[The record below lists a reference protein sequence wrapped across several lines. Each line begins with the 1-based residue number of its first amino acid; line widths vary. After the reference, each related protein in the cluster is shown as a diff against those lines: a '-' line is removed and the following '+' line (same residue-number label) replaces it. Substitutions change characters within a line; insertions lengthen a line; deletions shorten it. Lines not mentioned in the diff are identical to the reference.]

1 MFYSLFFYVNTLFYG
16 MFVAKLEHES
26 YIKQGSYQNMEPR
39 HLTEAGKTEDEL
51 MQDSLAGDEVDPAEE
66 INSEN
71 EMSQQDIS
79 DFAFKLVNSVKSMNM
94 GEISYHE
101 LAMSFTIAD
110 ELKCLFLFIKSLPFD
125 PIAPIYPETP
135 FLFFKGVPL
144 PRAFDISEETARDI
158 QSFMRSQNSN
168 YYEDLHLHDLSS
180 YHLDAYETAIR
191 IYNDT
196 LEKTRRSYHENVKI
210 AKSQVFEVSAVMA
223 CLLVIVVVLLGI
235 S

>member
-1 MFYSLFFYVNTLFYG
+1 M
-16 MFVAKLEHES
+16 A
-26 YIKQGSYQNMEPR
+26 
-39 HLTEAGKTEDEL
+39 
-51 MQDSLAGDEVDPAEE
+51 DEVIPDNAEDISKTTNESEDVQSGEE
-66 INSEN
+66 IEHKQDASE
-71 EMSQQDIS
+71 
-79 DFAFKLVNSVKSMNM
+79 FAFKLVNSVKSMNT

-125 PIAPIYPETP
+125 PITPIYPETP

-144 PRAFDISEETARDI
+144 PRAFDISEETARDM
-158 QSFMRSQNSN
+158 QNFMRSQNN
-168 YYEDLHLHDLSS
+168 GHYENLHLHDLSA

-196 LEKTRRSYHENVKI
+196 LEKTRRSYHENVKH

-223 CLLVIVVVLLGI
+223 CIFVIFIVLVGI
-235 S
+235 T

>member
-1 MFYSLFFYVNTLFYG
+1 M
-16 MFVAKLEHES
+16 A
-26 YIKQGSYQNMEPR
+26 
-39 HLTEAGKTEDEL
+39 EADKTEDKLVQNALTE
-51 MQDSLAGDEVDPAEE
+51 DVSDTFGEN
-66 INSEN
+66 NSEK
-71 EMSQQDIS
+71 EMNQQDIS
-79 DFAFKLVNSVKSMNM
+79 EFAFKLVNSVKSMNM

-168 YYEDLHLHDLSS
+168 YYEDLHLHDLSA

-196 LEKTRRSYHENVKI
+196 LEKTRRSYHENVKL

-223 CLLVIVVVLLGI
+223 CLLIIVVVLLGI

>member
-1 MFYSLFFYVNTLFYG
+1 
-16 MFVAKLEHES
+16 
-26 YIKQGSYQNMEPR
+26 METG
-39 HLTEAGKTEDEL
+39 HLAEADKTEDKLVQNALTE
-51 MQDSLAGDEVDPAEE
+51 DVFDPVGEN
-66 INSEN
+66 NSEK
-71 EMSQQDIS
+71 EMNQQDIS

-168 YYEDLHLHDLSS
+168 YYEDLHLHDLSA

-196 LEKTRRSYHENVKI
+196 LEKTRRSYHENVKL

-223 CLLVIVVVLLGI
+223 CLLIIVVVLLGI
-235 S
+235 N

>member
-1 MFYSLFFYVNTLFYG
+1 
-16 MFVAKLEHES
+16 
-26 YIKQGSYQNMEPR
+26 METR
-39 HLTEAGKTEDEL
+39 HLAEADKTEDKLVQNALTED
-51 MQDSLAGDEVDPAEE
+51 DSDPVGEN
-66 INSEN
+66 NSEK

-101 LAMSFTIAD
+101 LALSFTIAD

-168 YYEDLHLHDLSS
+168 YYEDLHLHDLSP

-196 LEKTRRSYHENVKI
+196 LEKTRRSYHDNVKL

-223 CLLVIVVVLLGI
+223 CLFIIVLVLLGI

>member
-1 MFYSLFFYVNTLFYG
+1 
-16 MFVAKLEHES
+16 
-26 YIKQGSYQNMEPR
+26 MEPR
-39 HLTEAGKTEDEL
+39 HLAEVDKIEDEL
-51 MQDSLAGDEVDPAEE
+51 MQDALAENDADSGEKS
-66 INSEN
+66 NSEN
-71 EMSQQDIS
+71 ELSQQDIS